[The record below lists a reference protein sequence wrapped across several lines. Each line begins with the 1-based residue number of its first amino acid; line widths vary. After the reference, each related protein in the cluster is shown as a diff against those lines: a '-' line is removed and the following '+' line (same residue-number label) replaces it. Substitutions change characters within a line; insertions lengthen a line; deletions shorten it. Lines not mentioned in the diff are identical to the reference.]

1 MLHNIS
7 FDLKLNLNEDF
18 EQLIVIDNS
27 KFPFQGAHQA
37 HQMNFQISTSYDIT
51 LKTNKYLYYSLIM
64 TLMILGGTN
73 IVLLTWICA
82 FRNRIRR
89 L

>member
-18 EQLIVIDNS
+18 DQLIVIDNS

-51 LKTNKYLYYSLIM
+51 LKTNKYLYYALILA
-64 TLMILGGTN
+64 LMILGGSN
-73 IVLLTWICA
+73 IVILAWICA
-82 FRNRIRR
+82 F
-89 L
+89 